1 MADACF
7 QLKAGMM
14 PLTTLELAEYQPE
27 RFAQQLEAQ
36 ALQAPKFFEGL
47 PVVIGVDKLD
57 ALSASEAKLLWEQ
70 CQSHGLQPLLFRGGN
85 ETVVAAVKAA
95 GFAHTTTS
103 QRAQERELAVPAA
116 QAAEPQVVET
126 VVERV
131 VIEEKWIPR
140 ETKIITKPVRSG
152 QQVYAQGADLI
163 VLGLVSEGA
172 EVLADGN
179 IHVYGT
185 LRGRA
190 LAGAKGDVNAR
201 VFAQCME
208 AELIS
213 IAGIFK
219 LSDDLRNEL
228 WRQPAQAFLEGEA
241 LHLKALS

>member
-1 MADACF
+1 MADVCF

-14 PLTTLELAEYQPE
+14 PLTTLELSEYQPE
-27 RFAQQLEAQ
+27 RFAEQLESQ
-36 ALQAPKFFEGL
+36 AKQAPKFFEGL
-47 PVVIGVDKLD
+47 PVVLGVDKLE
-57 ALSASEAKLLWEQ
+57 ALSASEAKLIWDQ
-70 CQSHGLQPLLFRGGN
+70 CQAHGLQPLLFRGGN
-85 ETVVAAVKAA
+85 EVVVAAVKAA
-95 GFAHTTTS
+95 GFPHAAAS
-103 QRAQERELAVPAA
+103 QRGQERELVP
-116 QAAEPQVVET
+116 QATAEPEVVERI
-126 VVERV
+126 VERV
-131 VIEEKWIPR
+131 VVEEKFIPR

-152 QQVYAQGADLI
+152 QQIYAPGADLI

-201 VFAQCME
+201 VFAQTME

-228 WRQPAQAFLEGEA
+228 WRQPAQAYLDGEA
-241 LHLKALS
+241 LHLKPLS